1 MKKLF
6 TFAAALLFG
15 LSAMAVE
22 PTWESANWG
31 ADDFANVVGE
41 HATEGFTI
49 STDQTAFKGN
59 LSGSYYLISGGGT
72 DFSAAN
78 WTNYVM
84 IAAAGHTIDS
94 IAVLWTPNT
103 TNATSLAWCGWEAD
117 VTPSKEIG
125 TKYGELAEYTG
136 SKTLDAAIW
145 QTIDLSTQD
154 VATVLLSRQIKK
166 ATNGGST
173 LANIGQKNQTVN
185 FLGFKIWINGA
196 VVATKY
202 TVSYYD
208 GTTLLDTEKVV
219 EGATPAN
226 HANYE
231 AKDGYTFD
239 GWFNDAAFT
248 SPASLTAAITADKA
262 FYGKW
267 TKEVVVV
274 STPSTSVNI
283 EQLILDNSKNYNI
296 QGAFDAAHITYASL
310 DALDSLNASKDANNE
325 PFLGLK
331 LKTAGAYVQVAL
343 KSGNVL
349 RLKFGNV
356 AADIKVNGTTVTKD
370 LVHNVATGY
379 EYTATED
386 VYVKIETTTS
396 GTVVL
401 KQIMINEPIAA
412 VNQPAVTNNTNL
424 ATLTLDG
431 VAIAGFSA
439 GKKEYTIEV
448 AAGSAV
454 PVVAATAADEAATVG
469 AISQAASVP
478 GDATFTVTAA
488 DGTTTATYTIHFVLP
503 REIEYLTAPYE
514 TTIPADFEL
523 PAWITGCAVNLAY
536 MGSDTVV
543 CGHDVIRFEKTD
555 TISMYINSCDSVV
568 LDLSATGSRTIAI
581 AVNGVEKANSGKFN
595 SKTLN
600 TLGAFIHSNEPVVV
614 NIYGVE
620 VGGGTTIS
628 RIKVTAYD
636 TATGMENVQ
645 TQKAVKV
652 IENGQIVIIKNGVRY
667 NALGARL

>member
-6 TFAAALLFG
+6 TIAAALLFG
-15 LSAMAVE
+15 LSAMAEETTSGTYSVRTLDDVTS
-22 PTWESANWG
+22 TWDFGAKTTGSSQKITSGTTDNGIYFVNTSNSNQQLASSGGLSNKAESAIYLPVISSASAG
-31 ADDFANVVGE
+31 
-41 HATEGFTI
+41 TI
-49 STDQTAFKGN
+49 SMTTYSTSDSRWLQLFVNDTAAADSKRLWSKPAADASDGKKGPQSFAFTASD
-59 LSGSYYLISGGGT
+59 LTLLDGVYYLQFRSNNT
-72 DFSAAN
+72 E
-78 WTNYVM
+78 M
-84 IAAAGHTIDS
+84 KIATMTI
-94 IAVLWTPNT
+94 
-103 TNATSLAWCGWEAD
+103 
-117 VTPSKEIG
+117 
-125 TKYGELAEYTG
+125 
-136 SKTLDAAIW
+136 TL
-145 QTIDLSTQD
+145 
-154 VATVLLSRQIKK
+154 
-166 ATNGGST
+166 TNGDVYESG
-173 LANIGQKNQTVN
+173 
-185 FLGFKIWINGA
+185 
-196 VVATKY
+196 ATKY
-202 TVSYYD
+202 TVSFYD
-208 GTTLLDTEKVV
+208 GETLLGTERVV
-219 EGATPAN
+219 EGEAPAK
-226 HANYE
+226 AADYQ

-349 RLKFGNV
+349 RVKFGNV
-356 AADIKVNGTTVTKD
+356 AADIKVNGTTVAKD
-370 LVHNVATGY
+370 LVQNVATGY

-439 GKKEYTIEV
+439 GKKEYTVEV

-514 TTIPADFEL
+514 TTIPADFKL
-523 PAWITGCAVNLAY
+523 PAWLTGCAVNLAY

-543 CGHDVIRFEKTD
+543 CGHDVIRFEQTD
-555 TISMYINSCDSVV
+555 TISMYINSCDSVI

-620 VGGGTTIS
+620 VSGGTTIS